1 LALVLEV
8 MWFSPRQREYS
19 KCGAKV
25 QEIFDTQ
32 VLMLSWNKLVAGD
45 KVDAE
50 AIRAITSMPMSDA
63 ERDGLLNWYTLPS
76 TCLPVQL
83 VRLLCQ
89 RINATY
95 DHRVRSGYI
104 NVLRTASYLLPV
116 VLVVAGLLQGLKVE
130 ELLLTLCLPAL
141 PLEAYLVRECR
152 KQQEALETLSTIKSE
167 IEKTWEKALG
177 GASNEE
183 LTVSAR
189 ALQDAIYRH
198 RVSNALVPDVLYN
211 AFRDTNEALAQH
223 GVDVLVREAE
233 QKLDL
238 PREVA

>member
-1 LALVLEV
+1 
-8 MWFSPRQREYS
+8 
-19 KCGAKV
+19 
-25 QEIFDTQ
+25 
-32 VLMLSWNKLVAGD
+32 
-45 KVDAE
+45 
-50 AIRAITSMPMSDA
+50 
-63 ERDGLLNWYTLPS
+63 
-76 TCLPVQL
+76 
-83 VRLLCQ
+83 
-89 RINATY
+89 
-95 DHRVRSGYI
+95 
-104 NVLRTASYLLPV
+104 
-116 VLVVAGLLQGLKVE
+116 VVAGLLQGLKVE